1 MTTAQIALPCNA
13 TPPTGTASIPA
24 LARATL
30 PSVSS
35 SVATT
40 AGLCLLDT
48 AGRAVEISEYT
59 VDTICNAARTTIT
72 SGVGFVVGV
81 LPLPHFVYSG
91 IMGATSCATG
101 VAAALAK
108 CSTRVLLGPAYMAV
122 AARSGLAIQQTVGD
136 TFGPVSSQADVLAHL
151 IMNSAGVPSTIKA
164 DLRSYVEL
172 RSRLHSLPEHERG
185 SINHQI
191 LRLEISLGS
200 YRDFQDLKSAL
211 EGPADFMLRNRQ
223 RIDALAVEAAERVLA
238 RTRAFY
244 RERVG
249 KAVSGEVALCS
260 AAPDSP
266 EYIQAR
272 RALTEKIT
280 ARLMSVL
287 TEEVSDAQ
295 VSAAIRSVRGDMFSA
310 FGTYRA
316 TWRAA
321 ISSIVAVSAATG
333 VLPEVGRALYEFVQ
347 PVAGAAGELLE
358 HCCSW
363 VGEQAV
369 ACAKSG
375 CMYIWEAFC
384 THFPEAAKGIKYLFA
399 LAQAGGELGSEVV
412 EAVQNAGASVSE
424 YVENTVAGAG
434 SPQGP
439 ASFRIPSQPIL
450 TGEGV
455 EWAPSCIGSPHP
467 MASPVEPPSIQDLI
481 EGRNPLLERSQFEV
495 DHDELL
501 RALQRT

>member
-1 MTTAQIALPCNA
+1 M
-13 TPPTGTASIPA
+13 
-24 LARATL
+24 
-30 PSVSS
+30 
-35 SVATT
+35 
-40 AGLCLLDT
+40 

-59 VDTICNAARTTIT
+59 IDTICYAARTAIN

-81 LPLPHFVYSG
+81 LPLPHLVYSG

-101 VAAALAK
+101 VAATLAQ

-136 TFGPVSSQADVLAHL
+136 TFGRDTSQAAVLAHL
-151 IMNSAGVPSTIKA
+151 IMDSAGVPNTIKA
-164 DLRSYVEL
+164 DLHSYVEL
-172 RSRLHSLPEHERG
+172 RARLPLLPEHERD

-200 YRDFQDLKSAL
+200 YRDFNDLKSAL
-211 EGPADFMLRNRQ
+211 ENPADFVLRNRQ

-238 RTRAFY
+238 RTREFY

-266 EYIQAR
+266 QYIQAR
-272 RALTEKIT
+272 RALTERIT

-287 TEEVSDAQ
+287 TDKVSDAQ
-295 VSAAIRSVRGDMFSA
+295 VSDAISSLRADMLSA

-321 ISSIVAVSAATG
+321 ISSIVAVSAGTG

-358 HCCSW
+358 DCCSW

-384 THFPEAAKGIKYLFA
+384 THYPEAAKGIKYLFT
-399 LAQAGGELGSEVV
+399 LAQAGGELGSGVV
-412 EAVQNAGASVSE
+412 DTVQNTGASVYE
-424 YVENTVAGAG
+424 YIENTVAAGAG
-434 SPQGP
+434 SPHGP
-439 ASFRIPSQPIL
+439 ASFRIPSSPIF

-467 MASPVEPPSIQDLI
+467 MASPVEPTSLQHLMGG
-481 EGRNPLLERSQFEV
+481 ENPLLERPQSSV
-495 DHDELL
+495 DEDELL
-501 RALQRT
+501 RALHGT